1 MATAENFPAMGE
13 QGAVARNSSDS
24 GRKKVDLEKL
34 LKLMVEKN
42 ASDLFFTTN
51 APVEIKIEGRI
62 MPATKY
68 RLSNEEVKRLAYK
81 VMDAKQRDYFE
92 QELEIDFAISRSN
105 LGRFRANVFHQR
117 SSVAMVLR
125 YITHEMP
132 RLDTLN
138 LPDKLSELALLRR
151 GLVLMVGA
159 SGSGKSTTLAAMI
172 NHRNETTGSHIVTV
186 EDPIEYLHP
195 NKKSIINQR
204 EVGLDTHSFAQALR
218 SVVRAAP
225 DVVLIG
231 ECRDRET
238 MESALTLAGTGHLC
252 IATLHAN
259 NAPESIDRII
269 NMFPDDRKKLIFMD
283 LSQYLRAII
292 SQRLVMGR
300 TGRRVAAVELMLNTP
315 HISELILKGDIAEIK
330 EAVQDSSEA
339 GMINFDQ
346 ALYQLYREGR
356 VDLEEALAH
365 ADSRANLEAKISFG

>member
-1 MATAENFPAMGE
+1 MGE
-13 QGAVARNSSDS
+13 QGAVARKSSDS
-24 GRKKVDLEKL
+24 GQKKVDIEKL

-132 RLDTLN
+132 RLDNLN

-195 NKKSIINQR
+195 NQKSIINQR

-315 HISELILKGDIAEIK
+315 HISELVLKGDIAAIK

-339 GMINFDQ
+339 GMINFDE

>member
-1 MATAENFPAMGE
+1 MATPKNSPTMRE
-13 QGAVARNSSDS
+13 QGAVARTSSGS
-24 GRKKVDLEKL
+24 GQKKVDIEKL
-34 LKLMVEKN
+34 LKLMVEKK

-62 MPATKY
+62 MPATKH
-68 RLSNEEVKRLAYK
+68 RLSNDEVKRLAYE
-81 VMDAKQRDYFE
+81 VMDAEQRNYFE
-92 QELEIDFAISRSN
+92 QELEIDFAISRSR

-204 EVGLDTHSFAQALR
+204 EVGLDTHSL
-218 SVVRAAP
+218 
-225 DVVLIG
+225 
-231 ECRDRET
+231 
-238 MESALTLAGTGHLC
+238 ESALTLAGTGHLC

-315 HISELILKGDIAEIK
+315 HISELVLKGDIAAIK

-339 GMINFDQ
+339 GMINFDE

-356 VDLEEALAH
+356 VDLEEALDH